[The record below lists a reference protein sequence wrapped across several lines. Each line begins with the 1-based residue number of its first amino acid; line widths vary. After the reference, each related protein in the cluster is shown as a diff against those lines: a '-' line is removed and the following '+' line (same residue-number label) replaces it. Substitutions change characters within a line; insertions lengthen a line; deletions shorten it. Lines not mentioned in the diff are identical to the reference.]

1 MKFEVVYVD
10 STLEVNMLRQAKIY
24 EKKLFEII
32 KEYNNVFYYNS
43 IFRVIDE
50 EKYKIKV
57 EKSKE
62 EMVGR
67 VYVSLPSGDRI
78 DYEIRYNRIVNL
90 SEGYTLLVPG
100 IKAG

>member
-1 MKFEVVYVD
+1 
-10 STLEVNMLRQAKIY
+10 MLRQANLY

-32 KEYNNVFYYNS
+32 RDLDKIFYYGG
-43 IFRVIDE
+43 IYKVIDE
-50 EKYKIKV
+50 GNYKIKV
-57 EKSKE
+57 EKNKE

-67 VYVSLPSGDRI
+67 AYVALSGGDRI

-100 IKAG
+100 SKVG